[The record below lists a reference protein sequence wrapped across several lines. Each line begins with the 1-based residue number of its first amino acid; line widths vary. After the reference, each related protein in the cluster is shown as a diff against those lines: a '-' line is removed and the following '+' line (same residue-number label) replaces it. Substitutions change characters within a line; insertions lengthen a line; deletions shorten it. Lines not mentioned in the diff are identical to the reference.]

1 MAFRMEK
8 AKTTSTPYVLID
20 EERNYMKLE
29 GRCFHENVAEFFR
42 DVNDWLDTYLASN
55 FSLFTL
61 DCAISYFNS
70 STTKLLMNMLI
81 KLNKYASEEKKVV
94 VNWITA
100 EDNEIMIE
108 CGEDFSE
115 DMNNLQFNMVIV

>member
-1 MAFRMEK
+1 
-8 AKTTSTPYVLID
+8 
-20 EERNYMKLE
+20 
-29 GRCFHENVAEFFR
+29 
-42 DVNDWLDTYLASN
+42 
-55 FSLFTL
+55 LFTL

-108 CGEDFSE
+108 CGEDFKE
-115 DMNNLQFNMVIV
+115 DIKNIKFNVIIKDV